1 MGKKKV
7 LSEGE
12 LKQLVVPVPG
22 QVVGFV
28 TQLLGF
34 DRVRVKCADGY
45 ERLCRIRG
53 KMKRRVWVRLGD
65 AVLVEPWDFQFKV
78 RGDIRWRYTKSQV
91 HTLRER
97 GHLPA

>member
-34 DRVRVKCADGY
+34 DRVRVKCADV
-45 ERLCRIRG
+45 
-53 KMKRRVWVRLGD
+53 MKGS
-65 AVLVEPWDFQFKV
+65 VE
-78 RGDIRWRYTKSQV
+78 
-91 HTLRER
+91 
-97 GHLPA
+97 